1 VALVRADPA
10 SSAQEAVVQ
19 LDQILNDRY
28 HDEHL
33 AADYHQRYIDA
44 RVALRDKAH
53 SHD

>member
-1 VALVRADPA
+1 VALVTGGSGALGTGSGR
-10 SSAQEAVVQ
+10 SA
-19 LDQILNDRY
+19 DQILNDRY

-53 SHD
+53 SHG